1 MKKDTLYLLGGVAVG
16 AVAFFLFKDKLL
28 GSAKRADDSTP
39 MPSTDDA
46 SSQDVPI
53 GAPTEVIQGSQEQ
66 QQSQVQSEPA
76 LPYALTPIDPALAS
90 TQAHQDIFGGCDFPL
105 TPDESNICVRR
116 LQEAFDV
123 EQTSTFDMP
132 TQEALDSFIENLPN
146 RDSSPFKGYGRQ
158 GCITSDPQAGESNL
172 CGLNHDQ
179 YLDILF
185 KMGIPLTQD
194 YDA

>member
-105 TPDESNICVRR
+105 GT
-116 LQEAFDV
+116 
-123 EQTSTFDMP
+123 
-132 TQEALDSFIENLPN
+132 
-146 RDSSPFKGYGRQ
+146 
-158 GCITSDPQAGESNL
+158 
-172 CGLNHDQ
+172 
-179 YLDILF
+179 
-185 KMGIPLTQD
+185 
-194 YDA
+194 